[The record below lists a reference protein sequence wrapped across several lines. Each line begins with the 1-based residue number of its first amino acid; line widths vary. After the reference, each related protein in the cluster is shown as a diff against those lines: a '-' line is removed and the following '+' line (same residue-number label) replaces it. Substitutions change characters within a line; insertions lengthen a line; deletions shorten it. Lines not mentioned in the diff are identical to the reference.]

1 MKNNKTTSTK
11 EKSDPTA
18 PREID
23 MDELAK
29 LWIELV
35 LQQIQ
40 RKPVVLPQ
48 DSLYNMTIGQIYK

>member
-1 MKNNKTTSTK
+1 MKNNKTTPTK
-11 EKSDPTA
+11 EKGNPTA

-40 RKPVVLPQ
+40 RKPVVLSQ